1 MSFPENGLCVTP
13 QNSPIDYWMT
23 FPVKRSQNPHKAKG
37 WTPPEILSNAV
48 LFILASFETT
58 ASVLQ
63 FLIYELAKNPQFQE
77 NILREIEKM
86 EKISYETIRDFK
98 YLDAVIKET
107 MRSVSK

>member
-1 MSFPENGLCVTP
+1 
-13 QNSPIDYWMT
+13 
-23 FPVKRSQNPHKAKG
+23 
-37 WTPPEILSNAV
+37 

-77 NILREIEKM
+77 NILKEIEKM

-107 MRSVSK
+107 MRSVSKLQFYSRDLRFLKLIPTKDSIRLYQ